1 MSLPAEKQKEYD
13 ATIDFLEK
21 TSSIIEIFHSFLP
34 IKDINDDRLKEIEAL
49 LGWFT
54 DWQLESHNAPATVS
68 ERKKMM
74 ISDKTLFDL
83 QSMVIGFQEVCRE
96 TFREH
101 PSTSILPWR
110 INTNLVEN
118 IFCQQRALQGQND
131 NPRYIQYQS
140 GMNSVLLGSRTS
152 SSKSNTGTVESLPF
166 HQPQRLRH

>member
-21 TSSIIEIFHSFLP
+21 TSSIIKIFHSFLP
-34 IKDINDDRLKEIEAL
+34 IKDINDDRLKEVEAL

-83 QSMVIGFQEVCRE
+83 QSMVIGFQGLSV
-96 TFREH
+96 
-101 PSTSILPWR
+101 SILQLQSFLGELTPIWWR
-110 INTNLVEN
+110 TFSANKGPYKAKMTTHGTYSIKVE
-118 IFCQQRALQGQND
+118 
-131 NPRYIQYQS
+131 
-140 GMNSVLLGSRTS
+140 
-152 SSKSNTGTVESLPF
+152 
-166 HQPQRLRH
+166 